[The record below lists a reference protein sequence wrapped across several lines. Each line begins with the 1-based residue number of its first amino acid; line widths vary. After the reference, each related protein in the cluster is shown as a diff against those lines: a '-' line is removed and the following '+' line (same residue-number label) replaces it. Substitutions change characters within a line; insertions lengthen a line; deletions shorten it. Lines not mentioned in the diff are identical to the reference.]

1 MIQTGPGRQYTP
13 IRERLKGHPPFSYLH
28 GTPDIPD
35 QTDDPFRELPVF
47 TVTSGYIFLWEI
59 CFVNILIVEPSK
71 IFQLSL
77 EGVFKEYAT
86 SIFVCT
92 SGSRAL
98 EIYENSPIDLICL
111 SFYLSDIDGLELVS
125 QIRELKFGETV
136 PILMITSKESQDAIA
151 TSLHGG
157 VTEIFRKNK
166 LSEIEKY
173 LKIYAEHARQQA
185 HLSGNILVIDRDPSQ
200 VRDIITYFQDTKL
213 KFIHFNNAEDATEMA
228 RAAEFDLVI
237 TSVVLHGRMS
247 GLALIREIRDINDTM
262 YRVPILAISAIA
274 HVSQKI
280 ELLRAG
286 ANDYIQKPILHE
298 ELRVRV
304 KNLLHNKKLFDTV
317 EHQRQQMAE
326 LAIRDQLT
334 GLHNRHYLID
344 IIDKTL
350 QEAYRYNY
358 PISLLVIDIDHFKK
372 VNDTYGHST
381 GDLVLKGLADLLLKT
396 FRGTDTPIRLGGEEF
411 VVLLPHC
418 TSEDAITRAQSLRLE
433 IEELCPGGIQIT
445 ASVGISEI
453 PSDTAFTYEQ
463 LFTAA
468 DEAVYAAK
476 ASGRN
481 CVAFREPTARAS

>member
-1 MIQTGPGRQYTP
+1 M
-13 IRERLKGHPPFSYLH
+13 
-28 GTPDIPD
+28 
-35 QTDDPFRELPVF
+35 
-47 TVTSGYIFLWEI
+47 
-59 CFVNILIVEPSK
+59 NILIVEPSK

-77 EGVFKEYAT
+77 EGIFKDYAT
-86 SIFVCT
+86 SFFACT

-98 EIYENSPIDLICL
+98 EIYESSPIDLICL

-125 QIRELKFGETV
+125 QIRKLKFGETI
-136 PILMITSKESQDAIA
+136 PILMITSKESQEAIA
-151 TSLHGG
+151 ASLHGG
-157 VTEIFRKNK
+157 VTEIFRKNR
-166 LSEIEKY
+166 LSEIENY

-185 HLSGNILVIDRDPSQ
+185 HLSGNILVIDRDSLQ
-200 VRDIITYFQDTKL
+200 VQEIITYFQDTKL
-213 KFIHFNNAEDATEMA
+213 KFIHFTNAEAAAEMA
-228 RAAEFDLVI
+228 RTAEFDLVI
-237 TSVVLHGRMS
+237 TSVVLDGRMS
-247 GLALIREIRDINDTM
+247 GLALIREIRDINETM

-286 ANDYIQKPILHE
+286 ASDYIQKPVLLE

-317 EHQRQQMAE
+317 EYQRQQMAE

-334 GLHNRHYLID
+334 GLYNRHYLLD
-344 IIDKTL
+344 IVDRTI

-381 GDLVLKGLADLLLKT
+381 GDLVLKGLADLLMET

-418 TSEDAITRAQSLRLE
+418 SSQDAINRAQSLRLQ
-433 IEELCPGGIQIT
+433 IGELCPGGIRIS
-445 ASVGISEI
+445 ASVGISVI
-453 PSDTAFTYEQ
+453 PSDTNITYEQ
-463 LFTAA
+463 LFAAA

-481 CVAFREPTARAS
+481 CVAFREPVDHTRSLELP